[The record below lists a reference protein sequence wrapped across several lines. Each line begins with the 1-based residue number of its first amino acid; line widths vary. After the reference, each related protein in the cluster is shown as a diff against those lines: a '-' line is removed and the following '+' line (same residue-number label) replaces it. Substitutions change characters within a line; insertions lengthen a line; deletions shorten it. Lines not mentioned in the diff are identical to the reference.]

1 MVVGLVVV
9 PFADMENAKRSSLGT
24 KMLCLFWVSRVLDTH
39 SIHTGKCLIGTGYK
53 GLEVKEE
60 SLAVVEI

>member
-1 MVVGLVVV
+1 
-9 PFADMENAKRSSLGT
+9 
-24 KMLCLFWVSRVLDTH
+24 MLCLFWVSRVLDTH